1 MPHAFEVISLDLFQ
15 TLVDNDSRIEYV
27 WRPILG
33 DVYTPESAAECA
45 RLLLDRFFVHWRV
58 MRDEGHF
65 CLLREVYRNSFGDVL
80 ERRGLAF
87 DQEEACRILF
97 QEHTYSA
104 LYDDTLEFLIAISD
118 IYKTCIVSDAD
129 EDMVPGFYEDYGIT
143 LFTSENYQSYKNDEH
158 NKMFKELLRFNDVDP
173 SKVLHIG
180 DSVNDVLGA
189 KREGIKACWLNRRGL
204 NWEWDVAPDYEVRSL
219 LELNPILMKG

>member
-27 WRPILG
+27 WKPILG
-33 DVYTPESAAECA
+33 DGYT
-45 RLLLDRFFVHWRV
+45 H
-58 MRDEGHF
+58 
-65 CLLREVYRNSFGDVL
+65 
-80 ERRGLAF
+80 
-87 DQEEACRILF
+87 
-97 QEHTYSA
+97 
-104 LYDDTLEFLIAISD
+104 
-118 IYKTCIVSDAD
+118 KTCIVSDAD
-129 EDMVPGFYEDYGIT
+129 EDMVPGFYQEYGIM

-158 NKMFKELLRFNDVDP
+158 NKMFKELLRINGVDP

-189 KREGIKACWLNRRGL
+189 KREGMKACWLNRRGL
-204 NWEWDVAPDYEVRSL
+204 NWEWDVEPDYEVRSL